1 MAHFTVEELSG
12 DLLPTAKQEANLK
25 ILIEKLH
32 ILFNCYK
39 EPIVVI
45 RGLRTEQQNYS
56 VGGVVNSPHLT
67 GEAVDLRDD
76 DYKVSRFILNNIELL
91 ERVGLYLENP
101 YCCTSKTITK
111 SYNGRVY
118 MNNWVHL
125 QTRPASATVFNP

>member
-1 MAHFTVEELSG
+1 MAHFTIEKLSG
-12 DLLPTAKQEANLK
+12 DLLPTSKQEAKLK
-25 ILIEKLH
+25 ILSERLN
-32 ILFNCYK
+32 ILFNCYDG
-39 EPIVVI
+39 EIGII
-45 RGLRTEQQNYS
+45 RGLRTKEQNFT
-56 VGGVVNSPHLT
+56 VGGVDNSPHLT

>member
-1 MAHFTVEELSG
+1 MAHFTVQELAG
-12 DLLPTAKQEANLK
+12 EFTPTPQQEKNLK

-32 ILFNCYK
+32 ILFNCYTS
-39 EPIVVI
+39 PIVVV
-45 RGLRTEQQNYS
+45 RGLRSEAQNFA
-56 VGGVVNSPHLT
+56 VGGVENSPHLT

-76 DYKVSRFILNNIELL
+76 DYKVSRFILNNIEIL

-111 SYNGRVY
+111 SYNGRVF

-125 QTRPASATVFNP
+125 QTRRASSTVFNP